1 MGGIWIRSQDK
12 SLYYCKGFD
21 APNKRIVP
29 VDKNKAYAIVGHVSD
44 EMHPI
49 LGWYETETQALQ
61 VLDEIWAYIASGTWH
76 KGVVYV
82 MPES

>member
-12 SLYYCKGFD
+12 SLYYCKGFF
-21 APNKRIVP
+21 AP
-29 VDKNKAYAIVGHVSD
+29 DKNDKKYAIVGYVSD

-61 VLDEIWAYIASGTWH
+61 VLDEIWACIAMGA
-76 KGVVYV
+76 VYT
-82 MPES
+82 MPDH